1 MASYRKQNNL
11 TQEQYEQ
18 EINNLNFNKNQT
30 KSDYKFIDPKNK
42 KNPYEKNDSS
52 KNSTKSTPRDKENSY
67 NPSTPKDIQNSVKN
81 QQNSTPYQQSIQLQ
95 NMSQNNSNNNQL
107 SSNNK
112 NQKVSTRA
120 PPPSIKP
127 NNKDKAKKEGGC
139 TIL

>member
-1 MASYRKQNNL
+1 MN
-11 TQEQYEQ
+11 QEQYEQ
-18 EINNLNFNKNQT
+18 ELNNSNFNANNKNQI
-30 KSDYKFIDPKNK
+30 KPDYKFIDPKNK
-42 KNPYEKNDSS
+42 KNPYEKNDSG
-52 KNSTKSTPRDKENSY
+52 KNSNKNTPRGKENSY
-67 NPSTPKDIQNSVKN
+67 NPSTPKDIQKQNATQN
-81 QQNSTPYQQSIQLQ
+81 QQNSTPYQQNIQLQ

-127 NNKDKAKKEGGC
+127 NDKDKGKKEGGC